1 MNKPLEVLITNSA
14 KEDISKVFDYIS
26 VDNKTAAIKLI
37 DTFYKVFELLSNYP
51 ETGALKNDLA
61 DKTIRIY
68 SIKKN
73 FVIAYRV
80 KDNKIEILRILT
92 RYQNIFAVLN

>member
-1 MNKPLEVLITNSA
+1 MSKNLKNIFQFKLKLCYEQTLFQPLDA
-14 KEDISKVFDYIS
+14 KNPI
-26 VDNKTAAIKLI
+26 
-37 DTFYKVFELLSNYP
+37 FELLSNYP